1 MQVAKTLH
9 HHMVAWRKIQRNR
22 KGNWLCA
29 CARDLKSIC
38 NMYISIYIYTHIFLV
53 SLDIPLCLSISR
65 HVWSNTWSFL
75 LPQIPGIL
83 QSWLPAAVRFWAKTI
98 QDSCDESCGIVLRF
112 FVDFAIAGSS
122 VNAKMWGIQTDT
134 TRCSCTWGSLH
145 TQSHESCLKWYAF
158 LAFMIYLLLQ
168 PVRHRLEAC
177 KIENAGVAANTLR
190 LFC

>member
-1 MQVAKTLH
+1 MQVAKHYITT
-9 HHMVAWRKIQRNR
+9 W
-22 KGNWLCA
+22 WLGGRFNGTGREIDFVPVRGIWNQSVTCIY
-29 CARDLKSIC
+29 L
-38 NMYISIYIYTHIFLV
+38 YIYTHIFLV

>member
-1 MQVAKTLH
+1 MQVAKHYITT
-9 HHMVAWRKIQRNR
+9 W
-22 KGNWLCA
+22 WLGGRFNGTGREIDFVPVRGIWNQSVTCIY
-29 CARDLKSIC
+29 L
-38 NMYISIYIYTHIFLV
+38 YIYTHIFLV

-134 TRCSCTWGSLH
+134 TRCSCTWGSLR